1 MNGRYMHE
9 VAIPVDSGVSRAG
22 LFHCS
27 FAAGELTLVAGCAG
41 SGKST
46 LLQLLAGLRPAESG
60 SIGEWRGREQRT
72 LERRELLATS
82 SYVHQNPEQMFFLPT
97 VREEILYS
105 LQKRK
110 LPPQEKQERLVWSST
125 RCGIREELWER
136 SAFTLSGGEKRRTAL
151 AAAAALRQPW
161 LLLDEP
167 TAGLDPV
174 MAASLAGELAEW
186 TREQGRA
193 GGGIIIASHEL
204 DLFLPLA
211 DRVVLLRDG
220 SVGGQWSPQELL
232 KDPSPLSEAGL
243 GVPDCIRLATLAG
256 ADSLAAEAIARSL
269 AEKVE
274 AVYSAM
280 SGQQDEAESGKS
292 LTSEPGKLLGN
303 TTGPAIVEEE
313 LATPGALQR
322 QSGQKTRL
330 TRLTGLDPR
339 TKWLLYALFSLSLL
353 ISPHWGVTAL
363 GGVAVAALGLAAGIP
378 PKRWLKPVFAFGAFI
393 LAAFVISGV
402 ELNFAGGQTSPMH
415 VGFSWEQGQIT
426 LKRLTPLLPVLAGGV
441 LFNILTPPLSIQ
453 KGLEELLRRIPF
465 IRNAGDTIGLAVAL
479 LFRFIRFLP
488 GELGRMAL
496 LASVRGRPGTGNPG
510 KLKLRQLPAFFI
522 PLILSM
528 LHHAEE
534 LSFALAARGYGRKGA
549 KRTKAAPLRWQRSD
563 GTACLA
569 GVLCMAGMNALRLF
583 F

>member
-9 VAIPVDSGVSRAG
+9 VAIPMDSGLSRAG

-27 FAAGELTLVAGCAG
+27 FATEELTLVAGCTG

-46 LLQLLAGLRPAESG
+46 LLQLLAGLRPAGSG
-60 SIGEWRGREQRT
+60 NIGERRGEEQRT

-82 SYVHQNPEQMFFLPT
+82 SYVYQNPEQMFFLPT

-105 LQKRK
+105 LKQRR
-110 LPPQEKQERLVWSST
+110 LPPQERQERLVWASAW
-125 RCGIREELWER
+125 CGLGEELWER

-151 AAAAALRQPW
+151 AAAAAIRQPW

-186 TREQGRA
+186 KREQGRA
-193 GGGIIIASHEL
+193 GGGIVIASHEL

-211 DRVVLLRDG
+211 DRVVLLKDG
-220 SVGGQWSPQELL
+220 SVAGQWSPQELL
-232 KDPSPLSEAGL
+232 KDPSPLTEAGL
-243 GVPDCIRLATLAG
+243 GVPDCIRLAALAG
-256 ADSLAAEAIARSL
+256 SDSLAAEAIARSL
-269 AEKVE
+269 AEKL
-274 AVYSAM
+274 AAGSSAIGAQPYAAGATQT
-280 SGQQDEAESGKS
+280 GQQ
-292 LTSEPGKLLGN
+292 
-303 TTGPAIVEEE
+303 PAIRWTVRSQPNQE
-313 LATPGALQR
+313 
-322 QSGQKTRL
+322 TRFS
-330 TRLTGLDPR
+330 RLSGLDPR
-339 TKWLLYALFSLSLL
+339 AKWLLYALFSLSLL
-353 ISPHWGVTAL
+353 VSPHWGVTAL
-363 GGVAVAALGLAAGIP
+363 GGMAVAGLGLAANIP
-378 PKRWLKPVFAFGAFI
+378 AKRWLRPVFAFGSFI

-402 ELNFAGGQTSPMH
+402 ELSFAGGQSPLIH
-415 VGFSWEQGQIT
+415 VGFSWGQGQIT

-453 KGLEELLRRIPF
+453 KGMEELLRRIPV
-465 IRNAGDTIGLAVAL
+465 IRRAGDTIGLAVAL

-496 LASVRGRPGTGNPG
+496 LASIRGRPGSGNPG

-522 PLILSM
+522 PLLLSM

-549 KRTKAAPLRWQRSD
+549 KRTQAAPLRWQRSD
-563 GTACLA
+563 GAACLA
-569 GVLCMAGMNALRLF
+569 GMLCIAGMNVLRLF

>member
-9 VAIPVDSGVSRAG
+9 VAVPGSSGLSREG
-22 LFHCS
+22 VLDCS
-27 FAAGELTLVAGCAG
+27 FAAGELTLVAGCTG

-46 LLQLLAGLRPAESG
+46 LLQLLAGLRPFGSG
-60 SIGEWRGREQRT
+60 SIGEWRGEERHT
-72 LERRELLATS
+72 LERKELLATS

-97 VREEILYS
+97 VRDEILYS

-110 LPPQEKQERLVWSST
+110 LPPQERQERLVWASA
-125 RCGIREELWER
+125 RCGLREELWER
-136 SAFTLSGGEKRRTAL
+136 SAFTLSGGERRRTAL

-186 TREQGRA
+186 KREQGRA

-220 SVGGQWSPQELL
+220 SVAGQWSPQELL
-232 KDPSPLSEAGL
+232 KDPSPLTEAGL
-243 GVPDCIRLATLAG
+243 GVPDSIRLASLAG
-256 ADSLAAEAIARSL
+256 ACSPAAEDIARSL
-269 AEKVE
+269 AEKLAE
-274 AVYSAM
+274 RSSAIAA
-280 SGQQDEAESGKS
+280 QKEEAEPQES
-292 LTSEPGKLLGN
+292 LLAQPDMV
-303 TTGPAIVEEE
+303 TGESVGAALVAQQMVVPEAIH
-313 LATPGALQR
+313 
-322 QSGQKTRL
+322 GQPHKETRFV
-330 TRLTGLDPR
+330 RLSRLDPR
-339 TKWLLYALFSLSLL
+339 AKWLLYALFSLSLL
-353 ISPHWGVTAL
+353 ISPHWGVTAM
-363 GGVAVAALGLAAGIP
+363 GSVAVAALGLAAGIP
-378 PKRWLKPVFAFGAFI
+378 AKRWLRPVFAFGGFI

-402 ELNFAGGQTSPMH
+402 ELSFPGGHTPIIH
-415 VGFSWEQGQIT
+415 LGFSWEQGQIT

-453 KGLEELLRRIPF
+453 KGVEELLRRVPVV
-465 IRNAGDTIGLAVAL
+465 RHAGDTIGLAVAL

-496 LASVRGRPGTGNPG
+496 LASVRGKPGRSSPG

-522 PLILSM
+522 PLLLSM

-534 LSFALAARGYGRKGA
+534 LSFALTARGFGRKGA

-563 GTACLA
+563 GAACLA